1 MFAQTEIELIEKLRD
16 ADPII
21 KSAKTSCIKLSAIRI
36 RVTGEKEKECFCSQ
50 VRRRIWIKDFYN
62 WYDSITK

>member
-1 MFAQTEIELIEKLRD
+1 MFTETEIALIESLRD

-21 KSAKTSCIKLSAIRI
+21 KSAKVSCIKLSAIRI
-36 RVTGEKEKECFCSQ
+36 KETGVKEKECFCSQ

-62 WYDSITK
+62 WYDSIIK

>member
-1 MFAQTEIELIEKLRD
+1 MFAETEIELIESLRD

-21 KSAKTSCIKLSAIRI
+21 KSAKVSCIKLSAIRI
-36 RVTGEKEKECFCSQ
+36 RITGIKEKECFCSQ

-62 WYDSITK
+62 WYDSTSK

>member
-1 MFAQTEIELIEKLRD
+1 MFAETEIALIESLRD

-21 KSAKTSCIKLSAIRI
+21 KTAKVSCIKLCAIRV
-36 RVTGEKEKECFCSQ
+36 RVTGVKDKECFCSQ

-62 WYDSITK
+62 WYDKITE